1 MATAFRSVSAPS
13 ATTLTSVHTFTTAG
27 TCNVSIVNRGSAN
40 ITVRVAVIDGAP
52 GAVANEDYIEYGATV
67 VAGGVLERSGIVCEA
82 AEQVCVY
89 ASTGDASVRVHGWE
103 E

>member
-1 MATAFRSVSAPS
+1 MATAFRSVASLA

-27 TCNVSIVNRGSAN
+27 TCNLSLCNRTASDV
-40 ITVRVAVIDGAP
+40 TVRVAVIDGAP
-52 GAVANEDYIEYGATV
+52 GAVADEDYIEYGTTV
-67 VAGGVLERSGIVCEA
+67 RGNGVLQITGLVGEA

-89 ASTGDASVRVHGWE
+89 ASATGISARVHGWE

>member
-1 MATAFRSVSAPS
+1 MATAFRSVSALA

-27 TCNVSIVNRGSAN
+27 TCNLLLCNRDTSDA
-40 ITVRVAVIDGAP
+40 TVRIAVIDGAP
-52 GAVANEDYIEYGATV
+52 GAVANEDYIEYGTTIR
-67 VAGGVLERSGIVCEA
+67 GNGILERTGIVCEA

-89 ASTGDASVRVHGWE
+89 ASTANISARVHGWE